1 MQIINYNE
9 SSFNILTKEGGVR
22 MENLRE
28 ILQITMRRFGVLDK
42 NCCSVGNTEISL
54 VQSHILYEIDKRSN
68 PSMQEIAELLGMD
81 ITTFSRQIQSLAK
94 MELVN
99 KQQSMTDKRVYVL
112 QLTTQGKAIATSID
126 TQMNQYL
133 EEVLSFMSDFE
144 KETVIR
150 SLKLL
155 NSSMAKSNMC
165 CHPVK

>member
-1 MQIINYNE
+1 
-9 SSFNILTKEGGVR
+9 
-22 MENLRE
+22 MEKIRE

-42 NCCSVGNTEISL
+42 NCCSIGNTEISL
-54 VQSHILYEIDKRSN
+54 VQSHILYEIDKRN
-68 PSMQEIAELLGMD
+68 QPSMQEIAEIIGMD

-133 EEVLSFMSDFE
+133 EEVFSFMSDFE

>member
-1 MQIINYNE
+1 MQIIRYNKNN
-9 SSFNILTKEGGVR
+9 FIKKRGNR
-22 MENLRE
+22 MENIRE

-42 NCCSVGNTEISL
+42 NCCSVGKTEISL

-68 PSMQEIAELLGMD
+68 PSMQEIAELIGMD
-81 ITTFSRQIQSLAK
+81 ITTFSRQIQSLVK

-99 KQQSMTDKRVYVL
+99 KQQSMNDKRVYVL
-112 QLTTQGKAIATSID
+112 QLTMQGKAIATSID

-144 KETVIR
+144 RDTVIR

>member
-54 VQSHILYEIDKRSN
+54 VQSHILYEIDKRNN
-68 PSMQEIAELLGMD
+68 PSMQEIAEIIGMD

>member
-1 MQIINYNE
+1 M
-9 SSFNILTKEGGVR
+9 

-28 ILQITMRRFGVLDK
+28 VLQITMRRFGVLDK
-42 NCCSVGNTEISL
+42 NCCSIGNTEISL
-54 VQSHILYEIDKRSN
+54 VQSHILYEIDKRN
-68 PSMQEIAELLGMD
+68 QPSMQEIAEIIGMD

-133 EEVLSFMSDFE
+133 EEVFSFMSDFE

>member
-1 MQIINYNE
+1 MQIISYNE
-9 SSFNILTKEGGVR
+9 NRFNILTKEGGVR

-42 NCCSVGNTEISL
+42 NCCSIGNTEISL
-54 VQSHILYEIDKRSN
+54 VQSHILYEIDKRNN
-68 PSMQEIAELLGMD
+68 PSMQEIAEIIGMD
-81 ITTFSRQIQSLAK
+81 ITTFSRQIQSLVK

-99 KQQSMTDKRVYVL
+99 KQQSMNDKRVYVL
-112 QLTTQGKAIATSID
+112 QLRTQGKAIATSID

-133 EEVLSFMSDFE
+133 EEVFSFMSDFE
-144 KETVIR
+144 KETVIL

>member
-1 MQIINYNE
+1 
-9 SSFNILTKEGGVR
+9 

-42 NCCSVGNTEISL
+42 NCCSIGNTEISL
-54 VQSHILYEIDKRSN
+54 VQSHILYEIDKRNN
-68 PSMQEIAELLGMD
+68 PSMQEIAEVIGMD
-81 ITTFSRQIQSLAK
+81 ITTFSRQIQSLVK

-112 QLTTQGKAIATSID
+112 QLTTQGKAIAASID

>member
-1 MQIINYNE
+1 MQIIRYNKNN
-9 SSFNILTKEGGVR
+9 FIKKRGNR
-22 MENLRE
+22 MENIRE

-42 NCCSVGNTEISL
+42 NCCSVGKTEISL

-68 PSMQEIAELLGMD
+68 PSMQEIAELIGMD
-81 ITTFSRQIQSLAK
+81 ITTFSRQIQSLVK

-99 KQQSMTDKRVYVL
+99 KQQSMNDKRVYVL
-112 QLTTQGKAIATSID
+112 QLTMQGKAIATSID

-144 KETVIR
+144 RETVIR

>member
-1 MQIINYNE
+1 MQIIGYNK
-9 SSFNILTKEGGVR
+9 SNFIKKRGKGMVNI
-22 MENLRE
+22 RE

-42 NCCSVGNTEISL
+42 NCCSVGKTEISL

-68 PSMQEIAELLGMD
+68 PSMQEIAELIGMD
-81 ITTFSRQIQSLAK
+81 ITTFSRQIQSLVK

-99 KQQSMTDKRVYVL
+99 KQQSMNDKRVYVL
-112 QLTTQGKAIATSID
+112 QLTMQGKAIATSID

-144 KETVIR
+144 RETVIR

>member
-9 SSFNILTKEGGVR
+9 NRFNILTKEGGVR

-42 NCCSVGNTEISL
+42 NCCSIGNTEISL
-54 VQSHILYEIDKRSN
+54 VQSHILYEIDKRNN
-68 PSMQEIAELLGMD
+68 PSMQEIAEIIGMD
-81 ITTFSRQIQSLAK
+81 ITTFSRQIQSLVK
-94 MELVN
+94 MELVK
-99 KQQSMTDKRVYVL
+99 KQQSMNDKRVYVL
-112 QLTTQGKAIATSID
+112 QLTTQGKAVATSID

>member
-1 MQIINYNE
+1 
-9 SSFNILTKEGGVR
+9 

-42 NCCSVGNTEISL
+42 NCCSIGNTEISL
-54 VQSHILYEIDKRSN
+54 VQSHILYEIDKRNN
-68 PSMQEIAELLGMD
+68 PSMQEIAEIIGMD
-81 ITTFSRQIQSLAK
+81 ITTFSRQIQSLVK

-99 KQQSMTDKRVYVL
+99 KQQSMNDKRVYVL

-133 EEVLSFMSDFE
+133 EEVFSFMSDFE

-155 NSSMAKSNMC
+155 NSSMEKSNMC

>member
-1 MQIINYNE
+1 MQIISYNE
-9 SSFNILTKEGGVR
+9 NRFNILTKEGGVR

-42 NCCSVGNTEISL
+42 NCCSIGNTEISL
-54 VQSHILYEIDKRSN
+54 VQSHILYEIDKRNN
-68 PSMQEIAELLGMD
+68 PSMQEIAEIIGMD

-133 EEVLSFMSDFE
+133 EEVFSFMSDFE

>member
-1 MQIINYNE
+1 
-9 SSFNILTKEGGVR
+9 

-54 VQSHILYEIDKRSN
+54 VQSHILYEIDKRNN
-68 PSMQEIAELLGMD
+68 PSMQEIAEIIGMD

>member
-9 SSFNILTKEGGVR
+9 SSFNIFTKEGGAR

-54 VQSHILYEIDKRSN
+54 VQSHILYEIDKRNN
-68 PSMQEIAELLGMD
+68 PSMQEIAEIIGMD

>member
-1 MQIINYNE
+1 
-9 SSFNILTKEGGVR
+9 

-42 NCCSVGNTEISL
+42 NCCSIGNTEISL
-54 VQSHILYEIDKRSN
+54 VQSHILYEIDKRNN
-68 PSMQEIAELLGMD
+68 PSMQEIAEIIGMD
-81 ITTFSRQIQSLAK
+81 ITTFSRQIQSLVK

-99 KQQSMTDKRVYVL
+99 KQQSMNDKRVYVL

-133 EEVLSFMSDFE
+133 EEVFSFMSDFE

>member
-1 MQIINYNE
+1 MQIISYNE
-9 SSFNILTKEGGVR
+9 SSFNILTKEGGGM

-42 NCCSVGNTEISL
+42 NCCSIGNTEISL
-54 VQSHILYEIDKRSN
+54 VQSHILYEIDKRNN
-68 PSMQEIAELLGMD
+68 PSMQEIAEVIGMD
-81 ITTFSRQIQSLAK
+81 ITTFSRQIQSLVK

-112 QLTTQGKAIATSID
+112 QLTTQGKAIAASID

>member
-1 MQIINYNE
+1 
-9 SSFNILTKEGGVR
+9 

-42 NCCSVGNTEISL
+42 NCCSVGKTEISL

-112 QLTTQGKAIATSID
+112 HLTTQGKAIATSID

>member
-1 MQIINYNE
+1 M
-9 SSFNILTKEGGVR
+9 

-42 NCCSVGNTEISL
+42 NCCSIGNTEISL
-54 VQSHILYEIDKRSN
+54 VQSHILYEIDKRN
-68 PSMQEIAELLGMD
+68 QPSMQEIAEIIGMD

-133 EEVLSFMSDFE
+133 EEVFSFMSDFE